1 MVPGEIVYEK
11 VSVTCRKQFPID
23 IQLHN
28 CLDSM
33 ENQTTAGMCK
43 CNNDALDRWDKFL
56 NDTYKKL
63 STQLNAQQKKQLVE
77 AEKAWINFK
86 EKEIALINSI
96 YAEADGSMWIP
107 IRINN
112 MMEITRQRAIA
123 VDHLSENINEF
134 K

>member
-1 MVPGEIVYEK
+1 
-11 VSVTCRKQFPID
+11 
-23 IQLHN
+23 
-28 CLDSM
+28 M